1 MSGSSRAS
9 ENFDAQ
15 SVQSS
20 IAPDVDQAS
29 TPDGIRAGEADRGG
43 NVATLRG
50 EEVTANGET
59 TRRAPAGP
67 SAAEGQMPTAEVPR
81 RVILKHFEMYKTESV
96 RGSQ

>member
-15 SVQSS
+15 SIQSS

-29 TPDGIRAGEADRGG
+29 TGDGIRAGEPDQGET
-43 NVATLRG
+43 VANSGREG
-50 EEVTANGET
+50 VTANGET
-59 TRRAPAGP
+59 TSKATGGQTATER
-67 SAAEGQMPTAEVPR
+67 QMPTAEVPR